1 MKSFIKITVP
11 LLIFL
16 TFLLTGCNQ
25 SKLDSVWSGGTVIID
40 GDDQEWRSSQFVPK
54 GEKIALGIMNDEA
67 NLYLSFRTADQ
78 QTIIRALSLGFTI
91 WIDPKGGKRQTFGIK
106 YPVGTGLGE
115 MRGLLRD
122 RRASYD
128 EREEQIRFLLQT
140 QTMTDIYG
148 PENYLINRIALS
160 NDSGLKLKSA
170 YSRGQFIFEVQ
181 IPFTNI
187 TEQTGGPTVSPG
199 ARIGVGFIAG
209 EIDREALRSQ
219 MAGRGGRGGSRPGG
233 GTGGRG
239 GMGGSP
245 PGGGMGRS
253 GGGNRQMMPDAMEA
267 WFKVKLAE
275 QR

>member
-1 MKSFIKITVP
+1 MISFNKINV
-11 LLIFL
+11 LILIFL
-16 TFLLTGCNQ
+16 TFHFTGCNQ
-25 SKLDSVWSGGTVIID
+25 SKLDSVWSGGTVVID
-40 GDDQEWRSSQFVPK
+40 GDDKEWRSSQFVPK
-54 GEKIALGIMNDEA
+54 GAKIALGIMNDES

-78 QTIIRALSLGFTI
+78 QTIIRALNLGFTI

-128 EREEQIRFLLQT
+128 EREEQIRLLLGSQT
-140 QTMTDIYG
+140 IVDIYG
-148 PENYLINRIALS
+148 RDNTLIDRISLS
-160 NDSGLKLKSA
+160 SIDDIKLKSV
-170 YSRGQFIFEVQ
+170 YVRGQFIFEAQ

-187 TEQTGGPTVSPG
+187 AELTGGQALSPG
-199 ARIGVGFIAG
+199 AKIGVGFVAG

-233 GTGGRG
+233 GRGGRG

-253 GGGNRQMMPDAMEA
+253 GVGNRQMPEA
-267 WFKVKLAE
+267 LEVWFKVKLAGG
-275 QR
+275 

>member
-1 MKSFIKITVP
+1 MIRFSKIIVP
-11 LLIFL
+11 VFIFL

-25 SKLDSVWSGGTVIID
+25 SKLDSVWSEGTVVID

-54 GEKIALGIMNDEA
+54 GEKIALGIMNDET

-140 QTMTDIYG
+140 QTLIDIYG
-148 PENYLINRIALS
+148 PDNYLINRIALS

-181 IPFTNI
+181 IPFMNI
-187 TEQTGGPTVSPG
+187 AEQTGGQALSPG
-199 ARIGVGFIAG
+199 ANIGVGFVAG

-233 GTGGRG
+233 GRGGRG

-253 GGGNRQMMPDAMEA
+253 GAGNRQMPEALEA